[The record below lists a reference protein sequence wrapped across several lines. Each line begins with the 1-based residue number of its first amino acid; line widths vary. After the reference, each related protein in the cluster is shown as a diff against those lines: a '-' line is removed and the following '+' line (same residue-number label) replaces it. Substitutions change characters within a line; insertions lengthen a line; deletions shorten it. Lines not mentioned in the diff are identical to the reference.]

1 MARKHLGWYGRLLE
15 SAEHWRPRLMA
26 AEDSA
31 SQFAVARAAF
41 GAWAAQAAA

>member
-1 MARKHLGWYGRLLE
+1 
-15 SAEHWRPRLMA
+15 LMA